1 MIARVWRGWAR
12 PEDADAYS
20 RYVVETGMNASLATD
35 GNRGV
40 QLLRRP
46 DGERIEFVT
55 ITLWESLE
63 AVGRFA
69 GDDPERAVFYPED
82 GRYLVDREL
91 TVAHY
96 EIVDSRSSDRSTEA
110 STGSRFP
117 FTARSSVER
126 VAAP

>member
-1 MIARVWRGWAR
+1 VIARVWRGWTR
-12 PEDADAYS
+12 REDADAYT
-20 RYVVETGMNASLATD
+20 RYVVETGMDGSLATD

-46 DGERIEFVT
+46 DGERTEFVT

-63 AVGRFA
+63 AVRRFA

-82 GRYLVDREL
+82 ERYLLEREL

-96 EIVDSRSSDRSTEA
+96 EIVDSRSNDRRT
-110 STGSRFP
+110 
-117 FTARSSVER
+117 
-126 VAAP
+126 

>member
-1 MIARVWRGWAR
+1 MIARVWRGWTR

-20 RYVVETGMNASLATD
+20 RYVVETGMNASLATE

-82 GRYLVDREL
+82 ERYLVDREL

-96 EIVDSRSSDRSTEA
+96 EIVDSRSSDRST
-110 STGSRFP
+110 
-117 FTARSSVER
+117 
-126 VAAP
+126 